1 MNTWLKVASCAVVGL
16 LIFGAGY
23 KYAASI
29 YKVEIAQ
36 LREEYAL
43 ATKELTDE
51 YREKERGQAQQ
62 LADAWD
68 QLERARAESVDLR
81 DDVERVRKL
90 ADSYRSRLS
99 AVGADSCDSLKERL
113 AGCTKL
119 LEEGA
124 ELSAEGARL
133 SGEVVAKKDAIT
145 RIHGS
150 TSGNLRLQA
159 GEE

>member
-1 MNTWLKVASCAVVGL
+1 MKWIKWAGAALAAVA
-16 LIFGAGY
+16 IFVSGY

-29 YKVEIAQ
+29 YKAEIAQ
-36 LREEYAL
+36 LREGHAL

-51 YREKERGQAQQ
+51 YRAKEQSQAQQ

-90 ADSYRSRLS
+90 ADDYRARLS
-99 AVGADSCDSLKERL
+99 AAGSASCAPDRERL
-113 AGCTKL
+113 ASCTKL

-124 ELSAEGARL
+124 KLSAEGAELAQRIA
-133 SGEVVAKKDAIT
+133 EKKDALSTMT
-145 RIHGS
+145 RL
-150 TSGNLRLQA
+150 TD
-159 GEE
+159 

>member
-1 MNTWLKVASCAVVGL
+1 MTWLKYL
-16 LIFGAGY
+16 GAALAAAALFVSGY

-29 YKVEIAQ
+29 YKAEIAQ
-36 LREEYAL
+36 LREEHAL

-68 QLERARAESVDLR
+68 KYEKARAEYVSLRGDVD
-81 DDVERVRKL
+81 RVRKL
-90 ADSYRSRLS
+90 ADNYRSRLS
-99 AVGADSCDSLKERL
+99 EAGTDSCDAIKERL
-113 AGCTKL
+113 ASCTRL

-133 SGEVVAKKDAIT
+133 SQGIAAKKDAVVKILA
-145 RIHGS
+145 S
-150 TSGNLRLQA
+150 N
-159 GEE
+159 